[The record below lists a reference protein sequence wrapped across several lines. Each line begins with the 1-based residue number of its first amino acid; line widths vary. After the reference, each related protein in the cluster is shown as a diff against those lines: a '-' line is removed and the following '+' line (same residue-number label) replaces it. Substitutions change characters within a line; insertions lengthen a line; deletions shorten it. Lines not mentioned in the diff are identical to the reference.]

1 MLDDNQERE
10 NISIDIDGSAS
21 KGYTAIPGAREAL
34 ALLKNQGYPSR
45 CVSNSTRRCRATIA
59 ARPET
64 MGFDIPEYSIFTP
77 PLAAVR
83 DLQETGKHRAYLL
96 TTGMQ
101 TGTLQ
106 EPAPMTAQP
115 PLTMSLSGTRVTG

>member
-1 MLDDNQERE
+1 MTIRNVKGFL
-10 NISIDIDGSAS
+10 IDIDGVLST
-21 KGYTAIPGAREAL
+21 GDTAIPGAREAL
-34 ALLKNQGYPSR
+34 ALLKNQGYPFR

-59 ARPET
+59 ARLET
-64 MGFDIPEYSIFTP
+64 MGFDIPEHSIFTP

-83 DLQETGKHRAYLL
+83 YCRRPGNTGHTSLRP
-96 TTGMQ
+96 GMQ

-115 PLTMSLSGTRVTG
+115 PLTMSSSGTRVTG